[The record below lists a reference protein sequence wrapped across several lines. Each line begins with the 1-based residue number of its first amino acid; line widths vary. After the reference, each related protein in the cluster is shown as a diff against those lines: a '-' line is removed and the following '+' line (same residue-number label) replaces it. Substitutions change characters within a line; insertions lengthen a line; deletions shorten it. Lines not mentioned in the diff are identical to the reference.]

1 MFNFAHRDALGFF
14 SVNHAPNTLQLWL
27 YLGRF
32 YQVQLFNYCFL
43 MSDCC
48 WDALKEKV
56 CTFTWHQSS
65 RSTKFYQESTWFQS
79 ALNRDPIMGVSIDVW
94 RRRIAGCYGSRGPTI
109 GKKRREALP
118 DTLPEGRKKSGKK
131 RKDAEQV
138 CIYKICPLQIYLF
151 NNTLF
156 SFGTGRIFS
165 LTCPSLCSW
174 SWVFNNLQHCVLA
187 ILWYWPLHWGSGLW
201 LVQRW
206 NNMHWFFLYLLQSYS
221 GAKTCRWLAWRPPPS
236 SVRSVCNTSTST
248 TFSPS
253 SVQWGCTLLLF
264 HSLVEQ

>member
-65 RSTKFYQESTWFQS
+65 RSTKFNQDSAWFQS

-131 RKDAEQV
+131 RKDTEQV

-206 NNMHWFFLYLLQSYS
+206 NNMHWFF
-221 GAKTCRWLAWRPPPS
+221 
-236 SVRSVCNTSTST
+236 
-248 TFSPS
+248 
-253 SVQWGCTLLLF
+253 
-264 HSLVEQ
+264 

>member
-65 RSTKFYQESTWFQS
+65 RSTKFYQDSTWFQS

-94 RRRIAGCYGSRGPTI
+94 RRRISGCYGSRGPRI
-109 GKKRREALP
+109 NKRRREGAGQGTLFGTLHP
-118 DTLPEGRKKSGKK
+118 LHPGTLLGTKDTGKVWI
-131 RKDAEQV
+131 Q
-138 CIYKICPLQIYLF
+138 KICPLHIYLF
-151 NNTLF
+151 NNTPF
-156 SFGTGRIFS
+156 SFGTGGIFS
-165 LTCPSLCSW
+165 PTCPSLCSW
-174 SWVFNNLQHCVLA
+174 YWVFNNL
-187 ILWYWPLHWGSGLW
+187 
-201 LVQRW
+201 
-206 NNMHWFFLYLLQSYS
+206 
-221 GAKTCRWLAWRPPPS
+221 
-236 SVRSVCNTSTST
+236 
-248 TFSPS
+248 TF
-253 SVQWGCTLLLF
+253 
-264 HSLVEQ
+264 